1 MYFLFSY
8 FIKVKCQRSVFKNV
22 GVHSVHVLYIFYFAA
37 TELGHVYVTGSDDQI
52 SLVQQNHTHLFFDPR
67 TRNVTLIRKLNT
79 DKGSETLTALV
90 LDCYIVGEQDPVK

>member
-52 SLVQQNHTHLFFDPR
+52 SLVQQNHTHSAESHPFILRPKDQKCDPY
-67 TRNVTLIRKLNT
+67 K
-79 DKGSETLTALV
+79 EA
-90 LDCYIVGEQDPVK
+90 QH